1 MATGNSSPAT
11 PSLTLEIQNGA
22 EDIVNNFFME
32 QNIRRSELGG
42 RRRSVSISI
51 FDRVFEGERHVLAD
65 DQSSPL
71 MADLGRSLARNIQ
84 PIEDTFSAEIAG
96 HIQTLEENPSRRM
109 EHITSIIHGVFRSG
123 ITAGHVL
130 SLLMF
135 GFSYIHHLINTGV
148 DQAESIG
155 RQIIAKI
162 VEYMKEHVSTWIA
175 SIGGWAGFMDQ
186 VKEYVEQKLADMEE
200 MRRSQLYKWAIPA
213 LIVANVAVIT
223 YYWNK

>member
-1 MATGNSSPAT
+1 MATGNSNPGT

-22 EDIVNNFFME
+22 ESIVNNFFME
-32 QNIRRSELGG
+32 QHRQSGQGG

-84 PIEDTFSAEIAG
+84 PIEDTFSDEIDA

-109 EHITSIIHGVFRSG
+109 EHITSIIQGVFRSG
-123 ITAGHVL
+123 ITAGHVI

-148 DQAESIG
+148 DNAESIG
-155 RQIIAKI
+155 RAIIARI
-162 VEYMKEHVSTWIA
+162 VEYMKSHVSTWIA
-175 SIGGWAGFMDQ
+175 SIGGWAGFMAE
-186 VKEYVEQKLADMEE
+186 VKVYVEKKLADMEE
-200 MRRSQLYKWAIPA
+200 LRRSQLYKWAIPA
-213 LIVANVAVIT
+213 LVVANVAVIA